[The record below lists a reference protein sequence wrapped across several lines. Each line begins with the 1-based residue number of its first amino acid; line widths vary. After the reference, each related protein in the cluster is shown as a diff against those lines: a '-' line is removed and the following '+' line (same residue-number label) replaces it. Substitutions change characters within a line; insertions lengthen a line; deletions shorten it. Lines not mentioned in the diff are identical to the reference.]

1 MTSASG
7 HIQSYEFPIQYKKWD
22 NISPGALFNAQV
34 LKKTTAQAVN
44 IERTLKREIK
54 NVGLLI
60 IWTDCDRE
68 GENIGA
74 EIRDICLGVKRVPV
88 RRAKFSEITQQ
99 AIQRAM
105 RTLVPIDEN
114 VVNAVDARQELDL
127 RIGAAFTRIQTLFL
141 RQKFP
146 AQLAEQLISYGS
158 CQFPTMGFIVE
169 RYRAIQEFVSE
180 NFWKIEVRHRKDQQD
195 QGCTELKVGPSVLR
209 KSSSPSYR
217 TVYGPLKRM

>member
-1 MTSASG
+1 MENG
-7 HIQSYEFPIQYKKWD
+7 IFIKLKK
-22 NISPGALFNAQV
+22 V

-195 QGCTELKVGPSVLR
+195 QGCTDLKVCPSGLR

-217 TVYGPLKRM
+217 TVCGPLKRM

>member
-1 MTSASG
+1 M
-7 HIQSYEFPIQYKKWD
+7 
-22 NISPGALFNAQV
+22 
-34 LKKTTAQAVN
+34 
-44 IERTLKREIK
+44 KREIR

-74 EIRDICLGVKRVPV
+74 EIRDICLDVKRVPV
-88 RRAKFSEITQQ
+88 KRAKFSEITQQ

-146 AQLAEQLISYGS
+146 TQLAEQLISYGS
-158 CQFPTMGFIVE
+158 CQFPTLGFIVE
-169 RYRAIQEFVSE
+169 RYRAIQEFQQE
-180 NFWKIEVRHRKDQQD
+180 NFWKIEVRHNKDRQ
-195 QGCTELKVGPSVLR
+195 SVVFNWMFTI
-209 KSSSPSYR
+209 SVFIY
-217 TVYGPLKRM
+217 